1 MKAITLSE
9 ANSMKA
15 EEIRRC
21 NNERAYTGNST
32 AEQRIQF
39 IENMSDEEYMKMY
52 NGVAAKENAK
62 AAAAKEKKTAL
73 SAERKATG
81 KSKKAYRAE
90 YDALMAEYKK
100 TGSTEAK
107 NSAKAIAKF
116 AF

>member
-1 MKAITLSE
+1 MNTITLSE
-9 ANSMKA
+9 VNSMKA

-52 NGVAAKENAK
+52 NEVAAKENAK
-62 AAAAKEKKTAL
+62 AAAAKEKKATVC
-73 SAERKATG
+73 AERKATG

>member
-1 MKAITLSE
+1 
-9 ANSMKA
+9 MKA

-21 NNERAYTGNST
+21 NSERAYTGNST

-39 IENMSDEEYMKMY
+39 IENMSDEEYMKMH
-52 NGVAAKENAK
+52 NEVAAKENAK

-90 YDALMAEYKK
+90 YDALMAEYKN
-100 TGSTEAK
+100 TGRTEAK
-107 NSAKAIAKF
+107 NAAKAIAKF

>member
-1 MKAITLSE
+1 MKVITLSE
-9 ANSMKA
+9 VNSMKA

-52 NGVAAKENAK
+52 NEVAAKENAK

>member
-1 MKAITLSE
+1 MKVITLSE
-9 ANSMKA
+9 VNSMKA

-39 IENMSDEEYMKMY
+39 TENMSAEEYMKMY
-52 NGVAAKENAK
+52 NEVVAKENAK

-73 SAERKATG
+73 SAKRKATG

-90 YDALMAEYKK
+90 YDALMTEYKK
-100 TGSTEAK
+100 TGSTEVK
-107 NSAKAIAKF
+107 NAAKAIAKF

>member
-9 ANSMKA
+9 VKSMKA

-21 NNERAYTGNST
+21 NAERAYIGNCT

-52 NGVAAKENAK
+52 NEVAAKENAK
-62 AAAAKEKKTAL
+62 AAAVKEKKVAI

-90 YDALMAEYKK
+90 YDADD
-100 TGSTEAK
+100 G
-107 NSAKAIAKF
+107 
-116 AF
+116 

>member
-1 MKAITLSE
+1 MKVITLSE
-9 ANSMKA
+9 VKSMKV

-21 NNERAYTGNST
+21 NSERAYTGSST

-52 NGVAAKENAK
+52 NEVAEKENVK
-62 AAAAKEKKTAL
+62 AAVVKEKKSAL
-73 SAERKATG
+73 SAERKTTG

-107 NSAKAIAKF
+107 NAAKAIAKF

>member
-1 MKAITLSE
+1 MNTITLSE
-9 ANSMKA
+9 VNSMKA

-39 IENMSDEEYMKMY
+39 IENMSDEEYMKLY
-52 NGVAAKENAK
+52 NEVAAKENAK

>member
-1 MKAITLSE
+1 MKVITLSE
-9 ANSMKA
+9 VNSMKA

-21 NNERAYTGNST
+21 NNERAYTGSST

-52 NGVAAKENAK
+52 NEVAAKENAK
-62 AAAAKEKKTAL
+62 AAAAKEKKAAVC
-73 SAERKATG
+73 AERKATG

-100 TGSTEAK
+100 TSSTEAK
-107 NSAKAIAKF
+107 NAAKAIAKF

>member
-1 MKAITLSE
+1 MNTITLSE
-9 ANSMKA
+9 VNSMKA

-52 NGVAAKENAK
+52 NEVAAKENAK